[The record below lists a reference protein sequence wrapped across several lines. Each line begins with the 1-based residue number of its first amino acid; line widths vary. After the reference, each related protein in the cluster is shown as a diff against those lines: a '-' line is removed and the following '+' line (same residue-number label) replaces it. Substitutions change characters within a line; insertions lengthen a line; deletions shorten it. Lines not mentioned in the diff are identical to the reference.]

1 MYPAAFDYHAPKN
14 VKEALGLL
22 GKLKDDAKLLA
33 GGHSLIPMMKLRL
46 AQPKHLIDLGRVKG
60 LAGIKEEKGVFVVGA
75 MTTHWEVES
84 NKALKAKVPVVAETA
99 AVIGDPAVRNKG
111 TIGGSLAHADPA
123 ADMPATAIALGFE
136 FVVESPKGKRTVKV
150 DDWFKG
156 LMTTAVKDNEVLTT
170 IRIPVWGPGS
180 GACYMKF
187 PHPAS
192 RFAIVGVCAA
202 VTLDKSGT
210 CTKAGV
216 GITGAGSVAV
226 RAKGVEAGL
235 VGKRLDAATIEAAA
249 QKAAE
254 GVDVQAD
261 LQGSVEYKS
270 HLCRVFA
277 RRAIEAAVKRAQ
289 SA

>member
-22 GKLKDDAKLLA
+22 GKLKDDAKIVA

-46 AQPKHLIDLGRVKG
+46 AQPKHLIDLQKVPG
-60 LAGIKEEKGVFVVGA
+60 LSGIKADGKALAIGA
-75 MTTHWEVES
+75 MTTHWEIES
-84 NKALKAKVPVVAETA
+84 SSTVKSKLPVLAEVAS
-99 AVIGDPAVRNKG
+99 VIGDPAVRNKG

-123 ADMPATAIALGFE
+123 ADWPAAMIALGAE
-136 FVVESPKGKRTVKV
+136 LVCEGPKGKRKV
-150 DDWFKG
+150 AVDQWFLG
-156 LMTTAVKDNEVLTT
+156 LMATALKERELLVQVRVPLL
-170 IRIPVWGPGS
+170 PASS
-180 GACYMKF
+180 GAAYMKF

-192 RFAIVGVCAA
+192 RFAVVGVCAA
-202 VTLDKSGT
+202 VTLDKQGVCVS
-210 CTKAGV
+210 AGV
-216 GITGAGSVAV
+216 GVTGAGTKAV
-226 RAKGVEAGL
+226 RAKGVEAAL
-235 VGKRLDAATIEAAA
+235 KGKKLDAAAIEAAA

-277 RRAIEAAVKRAQ
+277 KRAITEAVKRAG
-289 SA
+289 A